1 MRQIPRIYRALIVL
15 LALGAAATPA
25 AAGIK
30 DGQWW
35 GSLEGLWAQPG
46 NLGLDPGVRFNTNI
60 TDGGTVLTVPFNHE
74 YSTRIRAGW
83 RDGDGDNTYSIST
96 WTWDHGATL
105 SDRSLIIPTLSDPV
119 FGNVLSAKLDSN
131 AAVTARIVDFMVS
144 RKLASTKKGSW
155 FYGVGFRHATF
166 RQNWDNNYFDIDP
179 NNFTLFIEE
188 QANVK
193 VTSEGNGLTTGLGS
207 SYQWTRRWRTSM
219 RAQLS
224 LLAAS
229 TDSGY
234 LDKFITLDPNN
245 PGGFIVD
252 VAQLERNNDRRV
264 EQQFELEARVSY
276 NVWKTLDVSLGYS
289 FLQWSDVSQ
298 FDRFFDDV
306 QSAPQFRREDVSFQ
320 GLTLGVSYWF

>member
-1 MRQIPRIYRALIVL
+1 MRQLPWIFRALIVL
-15 LALGAAATPA
+15 LAGAAAAAPA

-35 GSLEGLWAQPG
+35 GSLEGLWAQPT

-60 TDGGTVLTVPFNHE
+60 TDGGTVLTVPFDHE
-74 YSTRIRAGW
+74 YSTRLRAGW
-83 RDGDGDNTYSIST
+83 RDGDGDNTFSISM
-96 WTWDHGATL
+96 WTWDHGASMT
-105 SDRSLIIPTLSDPV
+105 DRSLIIPTLSDPV
-119 FGNVLSAKLDSN
+119 FGNVLSAKLDST
-131 AAVTARIVDFMVS
+131 ADVTARIVDLMVS

-155 FYGVGFRHATF
+155 YYGIGIRHASF
-166 RQNWDNNYFDIDP
+166 RQHWDNNYFDIDP
-179 NNFTLFIEE
+179 NNFTLFVEE
-188 QANVK
+188 QVNIK
-193 VTSEGNGLTTGLGS
+193 VFTDGTGITTGIGS
-207 SYQWTRRWRTSM
+207 SYQWSRRWRTSA

-224 LLAAS
+224 LLSGS

-234 LDKFITLDPNN
+234 LDKFVTIDPNSVT
-245 PGGFIVD
+245 GFTVD

-264 EQQFELEARVSY
+264 QQQLELEARVSY
-276 NVWKTLDVSLGYS
+276 NVWKTLDVSLGYT

-306 QSAPQFRREDVSFQ
+306 QSAPQFRRENVAFQ